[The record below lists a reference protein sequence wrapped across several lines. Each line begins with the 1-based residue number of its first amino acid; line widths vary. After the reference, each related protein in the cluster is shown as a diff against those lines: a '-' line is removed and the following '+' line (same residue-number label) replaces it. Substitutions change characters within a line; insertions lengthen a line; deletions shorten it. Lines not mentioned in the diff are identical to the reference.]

1 MNSHS
6 SLVVQAVQHYRRG
19 DFKQALHYYQQ
30 AAQKYGQHLFKA
42 NLQLCKQKINGTKH
56 ASLPVTTTT
65 PAQVNGDSNLV
76 LQLQET
82 QKLLEH
88 YYNRTQELEYQLLD
102 R

>member
-1 MNSHS
+1 MNNHS
-6 SLVVQAVQHYRRG
+6 SLVVQAAQHYRRG

-30 AAQKYGQHLFKA
+30 AAKQYGQHLFGA

-56 ASLPVTTTT
+56 GSLPVTAA
-65 PAQVNGDSNLV
+65 PPVQANNNSKLA

-88 YYNRTQELEYQLLD
+88 YYNRTQELEYRLQD